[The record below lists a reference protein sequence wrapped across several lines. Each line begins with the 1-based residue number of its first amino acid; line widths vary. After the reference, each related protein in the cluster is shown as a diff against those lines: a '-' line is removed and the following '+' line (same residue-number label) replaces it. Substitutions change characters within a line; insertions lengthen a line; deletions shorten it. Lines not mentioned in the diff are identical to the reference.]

1 VAVVK
6 KCITALA
13 VYLCLNVPA
22 FAVASADY
30 TITYKNQQGSTLT
43 LTWHPEKNNAGILS
57 GLLTSKGGS
66 CSQGAGM
73 PAAVSGVF
81 AGNAVALTVS
91 YPKCDKVL
99 AMTGNL
105 KNNNTEL
112 QMLWLVTAQAKDYIR
127 DNAGVNQV
135 GADSYVKIAS

>member
-1 VAVVK
+1 MTVIN
-6 KCITALA
+6 KCIIALT
-13 VYLCLNVPA
+13 VYACLNVPV

-30 TITYKNQQGSTLT
+30 TITYKNQLGSTLT
-43 LTWHPEKNNAGILS
+43 LTWHPEKNNAGTLN

-66 CSQGAGM
+66 CNQGAGI

-81 AGNAVALTVS
+81 TGNAVALTIN
-91 YPKCDKVL
+91 YPKCDKVV

-112 QMLWLVTAQAKDYIR
+112 QMWWLASSQAKNYIR
-127 DNAGVNQV
+127 DNAGVNL
-135 GADSYVKIAS
+135 GSDTYVKIAS